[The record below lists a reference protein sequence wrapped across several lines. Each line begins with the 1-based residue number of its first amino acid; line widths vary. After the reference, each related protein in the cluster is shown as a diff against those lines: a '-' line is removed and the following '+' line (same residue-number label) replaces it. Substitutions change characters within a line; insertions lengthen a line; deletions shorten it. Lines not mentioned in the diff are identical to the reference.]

1 MYRQLY
7 HVMARYKIIE
17 PQIKEVAAGKQ
28 NAGTKY
34 LVAKLQNTLCIW
46 EEPQT
51 FTCFIAPIVN
61 MFAPLLSIQH
71 GGTSQADQPIPEELA
86 YVTGCW
92 IDWCPPQKF
101 YKQHL
106 SDHAPRPATATR
118 PAQEAIKAGSLVMK
132 GGKPILYTTLRIFC
146 QYYLDEFGEKQ
157 WIRGGSPEEVGQRA
171 FSAYCV
177 PAEEDKTP
185 QAMPTAPNTEIV
197 GGKAVQTAPAPQAQP
212 TFVQQPQGTQP
223 LPY

>member
-1 MYRQLY
+1 
-7 HVMARYKIIE
+7 MARYKIIE
-17 PQIKEVAAGKQ
+17 PQIKVVEQGKQ

-34 LVAKLQNTLCIW
+34 LLAKLQNALCLW

-51 FTCFIAPIVN
+51 FTCFIQPIVN
-61 MFAPLLSIQH
+61 LFTPLLSIQH
-71 GGTSQADQPIPEELA
+71 GGTAQADQPIPEELQM
-86 YVTGCW
+86 VTGCW

-106 SDHAPRPATATR
+106 SSHPARPATATQ
-118 PAQEAIKAGSLVMK
+118 PAREAIQAGSLVMK

-146 QYYLDEFGEKQ
+146 QYYMDEFREKQ

-177 PAEEDKTP
+177 PAEENTTP
-185 QAMPTAPNTEIV
+185 QIMPTAPAPEIV
-197 GGKAVQTAPAPQAQP
+197 GGQVVQPAPAPTAQGQQP
-212 TFVQQPQGTQP
+212 TFTQAPQGGQP

>member
-1 MYRQLY
+1 
-7 HVMARYKIIE
+7 MARYKIIE
-17 PQIKEVAAGKQ
+17 PQIKVVEQGKQ

-34 LVAKLQNTLCIW
+34 LLAKLQNALCLW

-51 FTCFIAPIVN
+51 FTCFIQPIVN
-61 MFAPLLSIQH
+61 LFTPLLSIQH
-71 GGTSQADQPIPEELA
+71 GGTAQADQPIPEELQM
-86 YVTGCW
+86 VTGCW

-106 SDHAPRPATATR
+106 SSHPARPATATQ
-118 PAQEAIKAGSLVMK
+118 PAKEAIQAGSLVMK

-146 QYYLDEFGEKQ
+146 QYYMDEFGEKQ

-171 FSAYCV
+171 FSAYCI
-177 PAEEDKTP
+177 PAEEDKAP
-185 QAMPTAPNTEIV
+185 QLMPTTPEPEIV
-197 GGKAVQTAPAPQAQP
+197 GGKVVQPAPTAQGQQP
-212 TFVQQPQGTQP
+212 TFTQAPQGGQP

>member
-1 MYRQLY
+1 
-7 HVMARYKIIE
+7 MARYKIIE
-17 PQIKEVAAGKQ
+17 PQIKVVEQGKQ

-34 LVAKLQNTLCIW
+34 LLAKLQNALCLW

-51 FTCFIAPIVN
+51 FPCFIQPIVN
-61 MFAPLLSIQH
+61 LFTPLLSIQH
-71 GGTSQADQPIPEELA
+71 GGTAQADQPIPEELQM
-86 YVTGCW
+86 VTGCW

-106 SDHAPRPATATR
+106 SSHPARPATATQ
-118 PAQEAIKAGSLVMK
+118 PAREAIQAGSLVMK

-146 QYYLDEFGEKQ
+146 QYYMDEFGEKQ

-177 PAEEDKTP
+177 PAEENTTP
-185 QAMPTAPNTEIV
+185 QIMPTAPAPEIV
-197 GGKAVQTAPAPQAQP
+197 GGQVVQPAPAPTAQQG
-212 TFVQQPQGTQP
+212 QQPQFVQNPQGGQP
-223 LPY
+223 IPY

>member
-1 MYRQLY
+1 
-7 HVMARYKIIE
+7 MARYKIIE
-17 PQIKEVAAGKQ
+17 PQIKVVEQGKQ

-34 LVAKLQNTLCIW
+34 LLAKFQNALCLW

-51 FTCFIAPIVN
+51 FTCFIQPIVN
-61 MFAPLLSIQH
+61 LFTPLLSIQH
-71 GGTSQADQPIPEELA
+71 GGTAQADQPIPEELQM
-86 YVTGCW
+86 VTGCW

-106 SDHAPRPATATR
+106 SSHPARPATATQ
-118 PAQEAIKAGSLVMK
+118 PAREAIQAGSLVMK

-146 QYYLDEFGEKQ
+146 QYYMDEFGEKQ

-177 PAEEDKTP
+177 PAEENTTP
-185 QAMPTAPNTEIV
+185 QIMLTAPAPEIV
-197 GGKAVQTAPAPQAQP
+197 GGQVVQPAPAPTAQQS
-212 TFVQQPQGTQP
+212 QQPQFVQNQQGGQP
-223 LPY
+223 IQY

>member
-1 MYRQLY
+1 
-7 HVMARYKIIE
+7 MARYKLIE
-17 PQIKEVAAGKQ
+17 PLIKTVEQGKQ

-34 LVAKLQNTLCIW
+34 VVAKLQNVMCIW

-51 FTCFIAPIVN
+51 FTCFIQPIVN
-61 MFAPLLSIQH
+61 MLTPLLSIQH
-71 GGTSQADQPIPEELA
+71 GGAAQTDQPIPEELQ

-106 SDHAPRPATATR
+106 SDHPARPATATR
-118 PAQEAIKAGSLVMK
+118 PATEAIKAGSLVSK

-146 QYYLDEFGEKQ
+146 QYYIDEFGEKQ

-171 FSAYCV
+171 FSAYCI
-177 PAEEDKTP
+177 PAEEDKAP
-185 QAMPTAPNTEIV
+185 QLMPTTPEPEIV
-197 GGKAVQTAPAPQAQP
+197 GGQVVQPAPAPTAQGQQP
-212 TFVQQPQGTQP
+212 TFTQAPQGGQP

>member
-1 MYRQLY
+1 
-7 HVMARYKIIE
+7 MARYKIIE
-17 PQIKEVAAGKQ
+17 PQIKVVEQGKQ

-34 LVAKLQNTLCIW
+34 LLAKLQNALCLW

-51 FTCFIAPIVN
+51 FTCFIQPIVN
-61 MFAPLLSIQH
+61 LFTPLLSIQH
-71 GGTSQADQPIPEELA
+71 GGTAQADQPIPEELQM
-86 YVTGCW
+86 VTGCW

-106 SDHAPRPATATR
+106 SSHPARPATATQ
-118 PAQEAIKAGSLVMK
+118 PAREAIQAGSLVMK

-146 QYYLDEFGEKQ
+146 QYYMDEFGEKQ

-177 PAEEDKTP
+177 PAEENTTP
-185 QAMPTAPNTEIV
+185 QIMPTALAPEIV
-197 GGKAVQTAPAPQAQP
+197 GGQVVQPAPAPTARQG
-212 TFVQQPQGTQP
+212 QQPQFVQNPQGGQP
-223 LPY
+223 IPY

>member
-1 MYRQLY
+1 
-7 HVMARYKIIE
+7 MARYKIIE
-17 PQIKEVAAGKQ
+17 PQIKVVEQGKQ

-34 LVAKLQNTLCIW
+34 LLAKLQNALCLW

-51 FTCFIAPIVN
+51 FTCFIQPIVN
-61 MFAPLLSIQH
+61 LFTPLLSIQH
-71 GGTSQADQPIPEELA
+71 GGTAQADQPIPEELQM
-86 YVTGCW
+86 VTGCW

-106 SDHAPRPATATR
+106 SSHPARPATATQ
-118 PAQEAIKAGSLVMK
+118 PAREAIQAGSLVMK

-146 QYYLDEFGEKQ
+146 QYYTDEFGEKQ

-177 PAEEDKTP
+177 PAEENTTP
-185 QAMPTAPNTEIV
+185 QIMPTAPAPEIV
-197 GGKAVQTAPAPQAQP
+197 GGQVVQP
-212 TFVQQPQGTQP
+212 TLAPTAQQSQQPQFVQNQQGGQP
-223 LPY
+223 IPY